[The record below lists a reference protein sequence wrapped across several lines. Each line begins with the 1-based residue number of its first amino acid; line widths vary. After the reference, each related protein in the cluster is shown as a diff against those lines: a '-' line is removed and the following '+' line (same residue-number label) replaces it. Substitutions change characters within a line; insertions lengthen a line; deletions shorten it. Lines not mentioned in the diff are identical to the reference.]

1 VERGCAENQPR
12 HHVSADRSHKRYRV
26 LRLVFDATACARLFI
41 RNPRGL
47 RYPASMRKL
56 KSAFWGIVTVSIFL
70 TPAFVNAQENL
81 KQSTSALH
89 CLWKAEGA
97 SNVVYLLGSIHLLQA
112 TNYPLPAVIESAFS
126 NSQIAVFETDI
137 DKMDDPAQQMAMMS
151 KIMLPQGQ
159 TLRQNLS
166 SNVYASLSKHA
177 AEVGLP
183 MALLDQYR
191 PAAAV
196 MTVEVMELTALGAD
210 PEYGVD
216 KHFNK
221 LARDKGKRV
230 IPLETPEFQISLLTG
245 FTKEEED
252 LVVEKSLDDIDN
264 EKKQFGEM
272 VDAWRTGDAAGLE
285 KMLNDLRTEA
295 PSIFK
300 KLVSDRTASWI
311 PQFEKLLRGSQNA
324 MVIVGAGHLVGPDG
338 AVELLKKKGFKVT
351 QL

>member
-1 VERGCAENQPR
+1 
-12 HHVSADRSHKRYRV
+12 
-26 LRLVFDATACARLFI
+26 
-41 RNPRGL
+41 
-47 RYPASMRKL
+47 MRKL
-56 KSAFWGIVTVSIFL
+56 KSAVWGIIAISVFL
-70 TPAFVNAQENL
+70 TPALVKAQGNF
-81 KQSTSALH
+81 KQSTNVLH

-137 DKMDDPAQQMAMMS
+137 DKMEEPAEQMAMMS
-151 KIMLPQGQ
+151 KIMLPQGE

-166 SNVYASLSKHA
+166 SNVYESVSKHA
-177 AEVGLP
+177 ADVGLP

-216 KHFNK
+216 KHFLK
-221 LARDKGKRV
+221 LARAGGKRV
-230 IPLETPEFQISLLTG
+230 IPLETIDFQIGLLVG
-245 FTKEEED
+245 FSKEEEN
-252 LVVEKSLDDIDN
+252 LMVEKSLEDIDN
-264 EKKQFGEM
+264 EKKLFGEM
-272 VDAWRTGDAAGLE
+272 VAAWRTGDSAALE

-300 KLVSDRTASWI
+300 RLVSDRTASWI
-311 PQFEKLLRGSQNA
+311 PQFEKLLHGSQNA
-324 MVIVGAGHLVGPDG
+324 MVIVGAGHLVGSDG
-338 AVELLKKKGFKVT
+338 AVELLRKKRFKVT

>member
-1 VERGCAENQPR
+1 
-12 HHVSADRSHKRYRV
+12 
-26 LRLVFDATACARLFI
+26 
-41 RNPRGL
+41 
-47 RYPASMRKL
+47 MRKL
-56 KSAFWGIVTVSIFL
+56 KSVFWGIVAVSIFL
-70 TPAFVNAQENL
+70 SPALLKAQGNL
-81 KQSTSALH
+81 KQSTNALH

-159 TLRQNLS
+159 SLKQNLS

-191 PAAAV
+191 PAAAI
-196 MTVEVMELTALGAD
+196 MTVEVMELTAMGAD
-210 PEYGVD
+210 PEFGVD
-216 KHFNK
+216 KHFMK
-221 LARDKGKRV
+221 LAREKGKRV
-230 IPLETPEFQISLLTG
+230 IPLETPEFQIGLLVG
-245 FTKEEED
+245 FSKAEED
-252 LVVEKSLDDIDN
+252 LLVAKSLEDIDN
-264 EKKQFGEM
+264 EKKLFNEM
-272 VDAWRTGDAAGLE
+272 VLAWKTGDAAGLE

-295 PSIFK
+295 PSVFK

-311 PQFEKLLRGSQNA
+311 PEFEKLLQGSQNA

-338 AVELLKKKGFKVT
+338 AVELLRKKGFKVT